1 MTGKTPTS
9 PGRAAHSNGSRYAAP
24 TGLSPVETGDAP
36 HEVPA
41 VLGRNAGPSGTP
53 KQETLRP
60 APLSGAQ
67 PLWMPVHAFPHL
79 AATGRRAGH
88 WEPAPGPYLDWKRS
102 TELHPHLRGPAPD
115 LRAKGSLRAKP
126 AASPGI
132 PNQENN
138 P

>member
-1 MTGKTPTS
+1 MTGKTPVS
-9 PGRAAHSNGSRYAAP
+9 PGRAAHSNGSRYAVP

-67 PLWMPVHAFPHL
+67 PLWMPVHASL
-79 AATGRRAGH
+79 ISLQREAGRALGACAR
-88 WEPAPGPYLDWKRS
+88 PVP
-102 TELHPHLRGPAPD
+102 
-115 LRAKGSLRAKP
+115 
-126 AASPGI
+126 
-132 PNQENN
+132 
-138 P
+138 